1 MPKLKIGQ
9 KLKQLVGIAAP
20 NLGKMLG
27 GPLGGMA
34 GNMIREGLGVDSD
47 EAAAAMLETDPA
59 AMAKV
64 SEIEANLEARLAEA
78 GVDLE
83 RVLAADRDSA
93 RQRQVAL
100 KDKTPAILAYMLT
113 VGFFGV
119 LFYMLRYGIPAEHGE
134 PLLVMLGSLGTAW
147 ISAMVYYF
155 GSTVGSKQK
164 TALMARIN
172 GVSDADNVA

>member
-1 MPKLKIGQ
+1 MGKLKIGQ
-9 KLKQLVGIAAP
+9 KLKKLVGIAAP
-20 NLGKMLG
+20 NLGRMLG

-47 EAAAAMLETDPA
+47 EAAEAMLETDPA

-64 SEIEANLEARLAEA
+64 AEIEANLEARLAEA
-78 GVDLE
+78 GIDFE

-93 RQRQVAL
+93 RQREIET
-100 KDKTPAILAYMLT
+100 KDKTPAILAYLLT

-119 LFYMLRYGIPAEHGE
+119 LFYMLKFGIPEQGGE

-155 GSTVGSKQK
+155 GSTTGSKQK
-164 TALMARIN
+164 TQLMARMN
-172 GVSDADNVA
+172 GAGARG